1 MIKHYII
8 IASAYS
14 IGKRIALDYY
24 SEDILSMEIIQKDI
38 DYIMDKCGK
47 DVPISSHF
55 VQVEEKGWDA
65 VRKKDKFFDGVKLV
79 ATKEEFVKLILADQ
93 KLLGIDIAKYILTK
107 KTCTHLKLEKLVY
120 MCYAD
125 YLCKEDA
132 KLFDDT
138 IYAYRLGPVIKTVYE
153 KYKKKR
159 TLLSKEPAVEDD
171 KIMYD
176 RQEEKMQI
184 KSRILASKDGLKK
197 IISIDQTLDKFG
209 DYTATQLVDI
219 THKKTS
225 PWYKVGCGE
234 IKDQI
239 ISDEMIKK
247 YHKYEK
253 M

>member
-24 SEDILSMEIIQKDI
+24 SDDILSMEIIQKDI

-55 VQVEEKGWDA
+55 IQVEKKGWDA
-65 VRKKDKFFDGVKLV
+65 VRKKDKFFDGIELV
-79 ATKEEFVKLILADQ
+79 ETKEKFVKLILVDQ
-93 KLLGIDIAKYILTK
+93 KLKGIDIAKYILTK
-107 KTCTHLKLEKLVY
+107 QPCTHLKLEKLVY

-153 KYKKKR
+153 KYKKKGSF
-159 TLLSKEPAVEDD
+159 LIDIPADEDD
-171 KIMYD
+171 KKMYD
-176 RQEEKMQI
+176 EQEEKMPI

-209 DYTATQLVDI
+209 DYTAPQLVDI
-219 THKKTS
+219 THKKNST
-225 PWYKVGCGE
+225 WDKAGRGE
-234 IKDQI
+234 TKDQI